1 MTSDEREDAKFQL
14 ESDRVELEKRRVV
27 VEESKSRN
35 DNLFLNRKFPAV
47 VTAIVSTAA
56 VFFSYVQMHVATL
69 DKKHELELLAS
80 KSDQEFRLE
89 AAKFVS
95 DNSKLIFE
103 GNEEEQSR
111 IRNVILASF
120 PPTGSNA
127 LFARLEQAATSP
139 QAATTWSEGQKV
151 TAAIVA
157 KPEGTISDAPR
168 IFLHYQDPS
177 DTKLLNSLMN
187 DLRAKGYRV
196 PGRQLVTQPT
206 QGDIRYYHDEDLPAV
221 QQVAKL
227 VEQFLSENDRHL
239 ALKRLDLTKQYPS
252 IPKGVIEVWLPRKS

>member
-1 MTSDEREDAKFQL
+1 MTSEEREDAQFQL
-14 ESDRVELEKRRVV
+14 ESDRVELAKRRVV

-56 VFFSYVQMHVATL
+56 VSFSYVQMHVATL
-69 DKKHELELLAS
+69 DKNHELELLAS
-80 KSDQEFRLE
+80 KSDQEFRLK

-95 DNSKLIFE
+95 DNSELIFE
-103 GNEEEQSR
+103 GNEEQQSR

-120 PPTGSNA
+120 PPTVSNV
-127 LFARLEQAATSP
+127 LFARLE

-168 IFLHYQDPS
+168 IFLQYQDPS
-177 DTKLLNSLMN
+177 DTKLLNSLMS
-187 DLRAKGYRV
+187 DLSAKGYRV
-196 PGRQLVTQPT
+196 SGRQLVTQPT

-221 QQVAKL
+221 QRVAKL

-239 ALKRLDLTKQYPS
+239 VLTRLDLTKQYPS
-252 IPKGVIEVWLPRKS
+252 IPMGVIEVWLPRKS